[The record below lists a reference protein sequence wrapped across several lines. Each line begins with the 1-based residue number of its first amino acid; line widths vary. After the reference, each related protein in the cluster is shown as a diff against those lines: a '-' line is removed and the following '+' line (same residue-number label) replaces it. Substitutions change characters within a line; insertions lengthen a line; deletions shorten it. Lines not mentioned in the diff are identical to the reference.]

1 MSECDFR
8 TSKFGG
14 LSSPGLW
21 SHEKKYRV
29 FYKMMAYVIL
39 VLLTALVV
47 QLTMLNHAVL
57 CTRQNLC

>member
-1 MSECDFR
+1 MSEFDFR

-14 LSSPGLW
+14 LGSPGLS

-29 FYKMMAYVIL
+29 CYKMMASVIL
-39 VLLTALVV
+39 VLLSELVV
-47 QLTMLNHAVL
+47 QLTMLTHTVL